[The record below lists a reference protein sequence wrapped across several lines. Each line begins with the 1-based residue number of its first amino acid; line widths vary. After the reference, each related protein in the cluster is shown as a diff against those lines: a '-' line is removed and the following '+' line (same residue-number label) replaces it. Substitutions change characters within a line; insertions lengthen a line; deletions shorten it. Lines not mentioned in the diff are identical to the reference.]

1 MMTTVTTTPVASR
14 IEDMVRDVPGWSPHD
29 QLVALFSLAHFSD
42 VEGDIIEL
50 GSWCGRS
57 AIALGLAAKL
67 ANATVHAIDLFPEKS
82 DWRRNEDGSYSFS
95 VTIDG
100 QRHGAYEAQT
110 VWAEPFLRDIA
121 PLYERSN
128 GVLDLFREAM
138 DRNGLSDVVRPFRG
152 TMSMFAAA
160 APEHLRCKLAF
171 VDGDHSYDA
180 VVQDIE
186 ALERF
191 LVPGAWICFDDAFSY
206 YDGVNQAITDRI
218 IDSGRYDR
226 CQQLT
231 RKFFVARRTCRP

>member
-1 MMTTVTTTPVASR
+1 MTNGILTPAASQ

-57 AIALGLAAKL
+57 ATALGLAAKL
-67 ANATVHAIDLFPEKS
+67 AGATVHAIDLFPERS
-82 DWRRNEDGSYSFS
+82 DWRCNEDGSYSFS

-100 QRHGAYEAQT
+100 RRYGAYEAQT
-110 VWAEPFLRDIA
+110 VWAEPYRRDIA
-121 PLYERSN
+121 PIYDRCHS
-128 GVLDLFREAM
+128 VLDLFRAAM
-138 DRNGLSDVVRPFRG
+138 ARNELEDVVRPFRG
-152 TMSMFAAA
+152 TMAMFADA
-160 APEHLRCKLAF
+160 APANLRCKLAF
-171 VDGDHSYDA
+171 VDGDHAYDA
-180 VVQDIE
+180 VVHDIQ

-191 LVPGAWICFDDAFSY
+191 LVPGAWICFDDAFSC
-206 YDGVNQAITDRI
+206 YDGVNRAITDRI

-226 CQQLT
+226 CQQVT